1 MTTASD
7 LTVID
12 MLYGDEDRVS
22 AELRRLAV
30 RIVTR
35 SGQKRSEAVRRAA
48 AAAPLAV
55 LLLFL
60 LSEIRRDANDP
71 DARLL
76 HDEMM
81 VPQRALEEFFATDR
95 GRLAPVLAAS
105 LCGPETV
112 AHVMRLMQARKAAAA

>member
-1 MTTASD
+1 MTTTSD
-7 LTVID
+7 LNVID

-30 RIVTR
+30 RIVNR
-35 SGQKRSEAVRRAA
+35 SGDQRSEAVRRAA

-60 LSEIRRDANDP
+60 LSEIRRDPEDP
-71 DARLL
+71 EFQLL
-76 HDEMM
+76 HDEMI
-81 VPQRALEEFFATDR
+81 VPQRALEEFFAKDS

-105 LCGPETV
+105 LCGRKTIV
-112 AHVMRLMQARKAAAA
+112 HVMELMQKRKAAA